1 MIQPPMPKYWIGEH
15 VMFDRS
21 RLSYARDEGMMLG
34 TINSIE
40 VRIADPK
47 SKPVDTRNVPGQWQ
61 VLYCTEHNDQV
72 PEDCILGPCVVGKKR

>member
-1 MIQPPMPKYWIGEH
+1 
-15 VMFDRS
+15 
-21 RLSYARDEGMMLG
+21 MMLG